1 MSSGKMAVRDK
12 FIISRLMACS
22 GTVNDCF
29 VTYKFGDAQ
38 QAAYAYWMNDVCDV
52 FLELIKP
59 VVKDVSD
66 ENKDKRWAAQAS
78 LWVAIEAGLRILH
91 PMMPFVT
98 EELWQRL
105 PGRGTLGESEPSSIM
120 LANFPLCNDAY
131 RNLECEESMDTTMN
145 IVRACRSLRQ
155 QYNIPIAVLT
165 NFFVKVAP
173 GKAEQAV
180 KSQIDDIKTLGK
192 AASVD
197 INLGDDAIS
206 KSVGI
211 VVVDEATTVLMDI
224 KGLVD
229 YSAEIKKLEKQ
240 LSKTEGPL
248 KQLEI
253 KMAAPGYE
261 ENVSD
266 DIKLTNKERLDA
278 MKKKVADIEEA
289 ITNFTNLAALE

>member
-1 MSSGKMAVRDK
+1 
-12 FIISRLMACS
+12 
-22 GTVNDCF
+22 
-29 VTYKFGDAQ
+29 
-38 QAAYAYWMNDVCDV
+38 
-52 FLELIKP
+52 
-59 VVKDVSD
+59 
-66 ENKDKRWAAQAS
+66 
-78 LWVAIEAGLRILH
+78 
-91 PMMPFVT
+91 
-98 EELWQRL
+98 
-105 PGRGTLGESEPSSIM
+105 
-120 LANFPLCNDAY
+120 
-131 RNLECEESMDTTMN
+131 MDTTMN

-155 QYNIPIAVLT
+155 QYNIPIAVST
-165 NFFVKVAP
+165 NFFVKVAH

-266 DIKLTNKERLDA
+266 DIKSTNKERFDA
-278 MKKKVADIEEA
+278 MKKKIADIEEA

>member
-1 MSSGKMAVRDK
+1 
-12 FIISRLMACS
+12 L
-22 GTVNDCF
+22 
-29 VTYKFGDAQ
+29 
-38 QAAYAYWMNDVCDV
+38 
-52 FLELIKP
+52 
-59 VVKDVSD
+59 
-66 ENKDKRWAAQAS
+66 
-78 LWVAIEAGLRILH
+78 
-91 PMMPFVT
+91 
-98 EELWQRL
+98 
-105 PGRGTLGESEPSSIM
+105 
-120 LANFPLCNDAY
+120 
-131 RNLECEESMDTTMN
+131 
-145 IVRACRSLRQ
+145 
-155 QYNIPIAVLT
+155 
-165 NFFVKVAP
+165 P

-224 KGLVD
+224 KGLVN

-261 ENVSD
+261 ENVSN
-266 DIKLTNKERLDA
+266 DIKATNKERFDA

-289 ITNFTNLAALE
+289 ITNFTNLAALEL